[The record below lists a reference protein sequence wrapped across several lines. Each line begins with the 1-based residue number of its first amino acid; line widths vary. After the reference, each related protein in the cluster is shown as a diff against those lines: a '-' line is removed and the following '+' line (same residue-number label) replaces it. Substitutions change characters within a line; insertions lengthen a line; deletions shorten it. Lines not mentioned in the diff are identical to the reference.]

1 MDVDVPLANV
11 AIVHVGLSGFDMDNR
26 DWTPMSVRMGAISA
40 TGFELLVVTWLNTLV
55 YEVEVAP
62 LAVGHQPRL

>member
-1 MDVDVPLANV
+1 
-11 AIVHVGLSGFDMDNR
+11 
-26 DWTPMSVRMGAISA
+26 MSVRMGAISA